1 MRRITVSMTGFV
13 SMLLGTLVLPY
24 PLSAHCDSMD
34 GPVVTTARR
43 ALEGN
48 TVELVLVWVLAR
60 HEAEIK
66 EAFERTMRVRAAGG
80 EAQELADLWFF
91 ETLVRIHRAGEGEPY
106 TGLKP
111 AGSEVPEGILAADRA
126 LEEESV
132 EELVSHLGGLAAS
145 ALRERFD
152 RVLDLGNYSRT
163 NVAAG
168 RRYVEAYV
176 EYMHFVEQLF
186 GLVTGEDER
195 HWSEHGAHEP

>member
-1 MRRITVSMTGFV
+1 MRGITVGLTVFV
-13 SMLLGTLVLPY
+13 SMLSAALVLPD

-43 ALEGN
+43 ALESK
-48 TVELVLVWVLAR
+48 TVELVLVWVLPPD
-60 HEAEIK
+60 EAEIR
-66 EAFERTMRVRAAGG
+66 EAFERTLRVRAAGG
-80 EAQELADLWFF
+80 EAQELADLGFF

-111 AGSEVPEGILAADRA
+111 AGSEVPESILAADRA
-126 LEEESV
+126 LEQESV
-132 EELVSHLGGLAAS
+132 EELLSHLAGQTAS
-145 ALRERFD
+145 ALRERFN
-152 RVLDLGNYSRT
+152 RVLDLGNYDRT
-163 NVAAG
+163 NVQAG

-186 GLVTGEDER
+186 GLVTGEDES